1 MFKSIMYVGLGGAV
15 GSIAR
20 YTLSY
25 VLNKVFDPF
34 PFATFLINI
43 LGCFLIGIL
52 YGMAFKNTWLEGNG
66 GLLLASGFCGGFTT
80 FSTFALENIKLFDK
94 QMPTTAIIY
103 MAASVIAGLLLCR
116 LGYMISK

>member
-1 MFKSIMYVGLGGAV
+1 MFKSILFVGLGGGV

-20 YTLSY
+20 YVLSY
-25 VLNKVFDPF
+25 ALNKVFDPF
-34 PFATFLINI
+34 PFATFVINV

-94 QMPTTAIIY
+94 QLSITAILYI
-103 MAASVIAGLLLCR
+103 AASIVVGLLLCR
-116 LGYMISK
+116 LGYLIAK